1 MGAAR
6 VVRAK
11 VGGSVLYMLNP
22 SRTISDRNKY
32 PMLNKWPNE
41 MSERTTK
48 YASQPLVSKCHT
60 RHFLQNFQILPFVAS
75 SKNRRNFADFLRVYD
90 RSLPEHC
97 YVRLALHWKYDV
109 LRCKGFGELDIRVN
123 QLTKVHN

>member
-75 SKNRRNFADFLRVYD
+75 SKNRRNFADFLRVRTIVTQNIGTCGWLYIVSVMFLD
-90 RSLPEHC
+90 AKE
-97 YVRLALHWKYDV
+97 LA
-109 LRCKGFGELDIRVN
+109 N
-123 QLTKVHN
+123 